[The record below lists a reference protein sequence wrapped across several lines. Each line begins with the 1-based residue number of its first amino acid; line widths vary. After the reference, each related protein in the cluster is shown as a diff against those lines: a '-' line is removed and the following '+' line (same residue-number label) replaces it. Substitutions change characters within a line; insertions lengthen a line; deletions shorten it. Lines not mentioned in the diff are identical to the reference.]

1 MSIFVAC
8 CDLRIWVA
16 ESLGNYRWAV
26 QLGLH
31 LCHEFRLGR
40 GRQAQRTAPHATE
53 AVLRWLKDHARGAVL
68 MKGWE
73 DVGIGWVNYAIP

>member
-53 AVLRWLKDHARGAVL
+53 AVLRWLKDRGRGSVL

-73 DVGIGWVNYAIP
+73 DVGI